1 MNSTEVRTRLLE
13 RLTKDLLGPKQ
24 ADEELPSD
32 RLPRDAYLTGILYPQ
47 QSQIDSDHK
56 AEPNA
61 EEGAGSDLGE
71 STFLMR

>member
-47 QSQIDSDHK
+47 QSQIDSDH
-56 AEPNA
+56 
-61 EEGAGSDLGE
+61 
-71 STFLMR
+71 